1 MKRSCTILVASTLV
15 ALCTVSSV
23 NGQVAPKRF
32 QVVILGGWQTF
43 AGSSGL
49 ESGPT
54 VAFDATY
61 YLKSSLGFGLWTD
74 FTAGESDGTMFT
86 PAAFSFQDSTTFYSI
101 NQSVDIWHYG
111 LYGKLQLDRRTAP
124 FLLLG
129 AGGYTTFLDPHQNYG
144 KTTTT
149 GFVLRFGGGVDFA
162 ISNAMGVELAVYDM
176 FYPDWDYSV
185 LQPVREEFQNT
196 RFPELNPESG
206 QLSESVHNIRLL
218 VGFTLVPGI

>member
-1 MKRSCTILVASTLV
+1 MKRSRTMIVASTLV
-15 ALCTVSSV
+15 ALCAASANAQMTP
-23 NGQVAPKRF
+23 NRF

-43 AGSSGL
+43 AGGSGL
-49 ESGPT
+49 EAGPT
-54 VAFDATY
+54 IAFDATY
-61 YLKSSLGFGLWTD
+61 YLKPSLGFGLWTD
-74 FTAGESDGTMFT
+74 FTAGESNGTMFT
-86 PAAFSFQDSTTFYSI
+86 PAAFSFQDSTTFHSI

-111 LYGKLQLDRRTAP
+111 LHGKLQLARKTAP
-124 FLLLG
+124 YLLLG
-129 AGGYTTFLDPHQNYG
+129 AGGYTAFLDPHQNYG

-162 ISNAMGVELAVYDM
+162 ISNAMGLELAVYDM
-176 FYPDWDYSV
+176 FYPDWDPNV

-206 QLSESVHNIRLL
+206 QLSESVHNIRFL